1 MQSNQMSYTKTWGS
15 VILQVKTP
23 DIPNSKTKDD
33 KEKIQFNKNNKNES
47 LSMSTD
53 IFNRN

>member
-1 MQSNQMSYTKTWGS
+1 MQSNQVSYTKTWGS

-33 KEKIQFNKNNKNES
+33 KEKIQFNKKNKNES